1 MLIETLSVSEL
12 VVNIS
17 TQFVIERIVLEVVRR
32 VYTFLTGLGLPG
44 SPTPFS
50 RLGFSSVV
58 VTTTLAILNSEKSS
72 LFFLH
77 HCLVHYHQWYT

>member
-17 TQFVIERIVLEVVRR
+17 TRFVIERIALEVVRR
-32 VYTFLTGLGLPG
+32 VYTFLTGLGLAG

-50 RLGFSSVV
+50 RLLSSIVIP
-58 VTTTLAILNSEKSS
+58 TTLAILNSEKSK
-72 LFFLH
+72 
-77 HCLVHYHQWYT
+77 